1 MSAYRFR
8 VRRVN
13 SYNLVMPIAAPRR
26 LGVAGLLGLLAGALV
41 LMFAPGNPGAL
52 RLLGIGLFWWY
63 AVLAAPLAAVLLVA
77 GSQRFTTRPGSASHR
92 STILAIA
99 AWTSPVLLALVAARA
114 LAGGPDAPAL
124 ALAALIAPLIAFL
137 LPIAAGDGRPN
148 LVATLAVT
156 AGLGFMLW
164 ANLLLFADVAGLLG
178 LPRWAT
184 AALATL
190 VALLTVELA
199 QAADTGARRQPRRA
213 ARGRAD
219 GAGGAPLYQI
229 ALRGGG
235 LTLLYTSA
243 LGFVALVAIIAATL
257 VVSPWGAW
265 REIASR
271 PALTFGERSPWVTEG
286 RTLARPTALDFTEG
300 HRVTALSPATYRVV
314 EPGRFREGQLRP
326 GETLSLRAG
335 DRLVLDAG
343 TRLRFEAGK
352 RIPGAPASGVVWADP
367 PERGGL
373 SAILETLGTMVTLVG
388 GALALVGSRPTLG
401 ARAVYAGSGILLVLV
416 LSALCL
422 GVFGAYAAPGLS
434 IGVPALAATFD
445 LPAAIVPGPRGRAL
459 GALGAGVL
467 LVLFAATAL
476 ALRDVLGRALRRPK
490 GESDAGPRA
499 ELTRPIMRVFLVA
512 ACAASLWGGE
522 AAGALLTGLGLA
534 ASATLGARL
543 ADDEPATRL
552 VGSVAGV
559 IVFAG
564 FAMLGPHLPIWASV
578 IGTYPAL
585 AAVPLAWAATRAWDA
600 VGSRR

>member
-1 MSAYRFR
+1 
-8 VRRVN
+8 
-13 SYNLVMPIAAPRR
+13 MPIAAPRR
-26 LGVAGLLGLLAGALV
+26 VGVAGLLGLLAGALV

-52 RLLGIGLFWWY
+52 RLLGIGLVWWY
-63 AVLAAPLAAVLLVA
+63 AAFAAPLAAVLLVA
-77 GSQRFTTRPGSASHR
+77 GSQRPASRSGSGSHR
-92 STILAIA
+92 SMVLAIA
-99 AWTSPVLLALVAARA
+99 AWTSPVLLALVAART

-124 ALAALIAPLIAFL
+124 ALAAVVAPLIAFL
-137 LPIAAGDGRPN
+137 CPATRGAQRPN
-148 LVATLAVT
+148 LVATLAVG

-184 AALATL
+184 ATLATL

-199 QAADTGARRQPRRA
+199 QAADTGVPRARQRP
-213 ARGRAD
+213 ARGRVQGDA
-219 GAGGAPLYQI
+219 GARFYRM

-235 LTLLYTSA
+235 LTLLYASA
-243 LGFVALVAIIAATL
+243 LGLIVLVAIIAATL

-265 REIASR
+265 REVASR

-286 RTLARPTALDFTEG
+286 RTLATPIALDFTEG

-314 EPGRFREGQLRP
+314 EPGRFREWQLRP

-343 TRLRFEAGK
+343 VRLRFEAGK

-373 SAILETLGTMVTLVG
+373 PAVLEALGTLVTLVG
-388 GALALVGSRPTLG
+388 GALAIVGSRPTLG
-401 ARAVYAGSGILLVLV
+401 ARAVYAGSGLLLVLV

-445 LPAAIVPGPRGRAL
+445 LPAAIVPGPMGQAL

-476 ALRDVLGRALRRPK
+476 ALREVLGRALRRRR
-490 GESDAGPRA
+490 GRESDTTGPRA

-522 AAGALLTGLGLA
+522 ASRALLTGLGLA

-543 ADDEPATRL
+543 ADDQPATRL
-552 VGSVAGV
+552 VGSVVGV

-564 FAMLGPHLPIWASV
+564 FALLGPRLPTWASV
-578 IGTYPAL
+578 VGTYPAL
-585 AAVPLAWAATRAWDA
+585 AAAPLAWGAARAWEGLA
-600 VGSRR
+600 SRR

>member
-1 MSAYRFR
+1 M
-8 VRRVN
+8 
-13 SYNLVMPIAAPRR
+13 MPIAAPRR
-26 LGVAGLLGLLAGALV
+26 VGVAGLLGLLAGALV

-52 RLLGIGLFWWY
+52 RLLGIGLVWWY
-63 AVLAAPLAAVLLVA
+63 AAFAAPLAAVLLVA
-77 GSQRFTTRPGSASHR
+77 GSQRPASRSGSGSHR
-92 STILAIA
+92 SMVLAIA

-124 ALAALIAPLIAFL
+124 ALAAVVAPLIAFL
-137 LPIAAGDGRPN
+137 SPATRGTQRPN
-148 LVATLAVT
+148 LVATLAVG

-184 AALATL
+184 ATLATL

-199 QAADTGARRQPRRA
+199 QAADTGGPRAPRRA
-213 ARGRAD
+213 ARGRAR
-219 GAGGAPLYQI
+219 GEGGARFYRM

-235 LTLLYTSA
+235 LTLLYASA
-243 LGFVALVAIIAATL
+243 LGLIALVAIL

-265 REIASR
+265 REVASR

-286 RTLARPTALDFTEG
+286 RTLATPIALDFTEG

-314 EPGRFREGQLRP
+314 EPGRFREWQLRP

-343 TRLRFEAGK
+343 VRLRFEAGK

-373 SAILETLGTMVTLVG
+373 TAVLEALGTLVTLVG
-388 GALALVGSRPTLG
+388 GALAIVGSRPTLG
-401 ARAVYAGSGILLVLV
+401 ARAVYAGSGLLLVLV

-445 LPAAIVPGPRGRAL
+445 LPAAIVPGPMGQAL

-476 ALRDVLGRALRRPK
+476 ALREVLGRALRRRR
-490 GESDAGPRA
+490 GRESDTTGPRA

-522 AAGALLTGLGLA
+522 ASRALLTGLGLA

-543 ADDEPATRL
+543 ADDQPATRL
-552 VGSVAGV
+552 VGSVVGV

-564 FAMLGPHLPIWASV
+564 FALLGPRLPSWASV
-578 IGTYPAL
+578 VGTYPAL
-585 AAVPLAWAATRAWDA
+585 AAAPLAWGAARAWEGLA
-600 VGSRR
+600 SRR

>member
-1 MSAYRFR
+1 
-8 VRRVN
+8 VN
-13 SYNLVMPIAAPRR
+13 SYNRVMPIAAPRR
-26 LGVAGLLGLLAGALV
+26 GRVAGLLGLLAGALV

-52 RLLGIGLFWWY
+52 RLIGIGLVWWY
-63 AVLAAPLAAVLLVA
+63 AAFAAPLAAVLLVA
-77 GSQRFTTRPGSASHR
+77 GSQRPASRSGSGSHR
-92 STILAIA
+92 SMVLAIA

-124 ALAALIAPLIAFL
+124 ALAAVVAPLIAFL
-137 LPIAAGDGRPN
+137 CPAASGGQRPN
-148 LVATLAVT
+148 LVATLAVG

-184 AALATL
+184 ATLATL

-199 QAADTGARRQPRRA
+199 QVADTGVPRAPRRS
-213 ARGRAD
+213 ARGRAQGN
-219 GAGGAPLYQI
+219 GARLYQI

-243 LGFVALVAIIAATL
+243 LGFVALVAIIGATL

-265 REIASR
+265 REVASR

-286 RTLARPTALDFTEG
+286 RTLARPIALDFTEG
-300 HRVTALSPATYRVV
+300 HRVTALSAATYRVV
-314 EPGRFREGQLRP
+314 EPGRFREWQLRP

-343 TRLRFEAGK
+343 ARLRFEAGK
-352 RIPGAPASGVVWADP
+352 RIPGAPASGVAWADP

-373 SAILETLGTMVTLVG
+373 AAVLEALGTLVTLVG
-388 GALALVGSRPTLG
+388 GALALVGSRPALG
-401 ARAVYAGSGILLVLV
+401 ARAVYAGSGLLLVLV

-445 LPAAIVPGPRGRAL
+445 LPAAIVPGPMGRAL

-476 ALRDVLGRALRRPK
+476 ALREVLGRALRRPK
-490 GESDAGPRA
+490 DESDAPGPRA
-499 ELTRPIMRVFLVA
+499 ELTRPIMRVCLVA
-512 ACAASLWGGE
+512 ACVASLWGGE
-522 AAGALLTGLGLA
+522 ASRALLTGLGLA

-552 VGSVAGV
+552 VGSVVGV

-564 FAMLGPHLPIWASV
+564 FALLGPRLPTWASV

-585 AAVPLAWAATRAWDA
+585 AAVPLAWGASRAWEGLA
-600 VGSRR
+600 SSR

>member
-1 MSAYRFR
+1 M
-8 VRRVN
+8 N
-13 SYNLVMPIAAPRR
+13 SYNRVMPIAAPRR
-26 LGVAGLLGLLAGALV
+26 VRVAGLLGLLAGALV

-52 RLLGIGLFWWY
+52 RLIGIGLVWWY
-63 AVLAAPLAAVLLVA
+63 AAFAAPLAAVLLVA
-77 GSQRFTTRPGSASHR
+77 GSQRRASRSGSGSHR
-92 STILAIA
+92 SMVLAIA

-124 ALAALIAPLIAFL
+124 ALAAVVAPLIAFL
-137 LPIAAGDGRPN
+137 CPAASGGQRPN
-148 LVATLAVT
+148 LVATLAVG

-184 AALATL
+184 ATLATL

-199 QAADTGARRQPRRA
+199 QVADTGVPRAPRRS
-213 ARGRAD
+213 ARGRAQGN
-219 GAGGAPLYQI
+219 GARLYQV

-243 LGFVALVAIIAATL
+243 LGFVALVAIIGATL

-265 REIASR
+265 REVASR

-286 RTLARPTALDFTEG
+286 RTLARPIALDFTEG
-300 HRVTALSPATYRVV
+300 HRVTALSAATYRVV
-314 EPGRFREGQLRP
+314 EPGRFREWQLRP

-343 TRLRFEAGK
+343 ARLRFEAGK
-352 RIPGAPASGVVWADP
+352 RIPGAPASGVAWADP

-373 SAILETLGTMVTLVG
+373 GSVLEALGTLVTLVG

-401 ARAVYAGSGILLVLV
+401 ARAVYAGSGLLLVLV

-445 LPAAIVPGPRGRAL
+445 LPAAIVPGPMGRAL

-476 ALRDVLGRALRRPK
+476 ALREVLGRALRRPK
-490 GESDAGPRA
+490 DESDAPGPRA
-499 ELTRPIMRVFLVA
+499 EHTRPIMRVCLVA
-512 ACAASLWGGE
+512 ACVASLWGGE
-522 AAGALLTGLGLA
+522 ASRALLTGLGLA

-552 VGSVAGV
+552 VGSIVGV
-559 IVFAG
+559 VVFAG
-564 FAMLGPHLPIWASV
+564 FALLGPRLPTWASV

-585 AAVPLAWAATRAWDA
+585 AAAPLAWGASRAWEGLA
-600 VGSRR
+600 SRR

>member
-1 MSAYRFR
+1 
-8 VRRVN
+8 
-13 SYNLVMPIAAPRR
+13 MPIAAPRR
-26 LGVAGLLGLLAGALV
+26 VGVAGLLGLLAAALV

-63 AVLAAPLAAVLLVA
+63 AAFAAPLAAVLLVA
-77 GSQRFTTRPGSASHR
+77 GSQRLGLRSGSASHR
-92 STILAIA
+92 STVVAIA
-99 AWTSPVLLALVAARA
+99 AWTSPVLLALVSARA
-114 LAGGPDAPAL
+114 LSGGPEAPAL
-124 ALAALIAPLIAFL
+124 ALGAFVAPLIAFL
-137 LPIAAGDGRPN
+137 CPRASGEERPN
-148 LVATLAVT
+148 LIATLAIG

-184 AALATL
+184 ATLATL
-190 VALLTVELA
+190 VAVLAVELA
-199 QAADTGARRQPRRA
+199 QAADTGARRPPRRP
-213 ARGRAD
+213 ARGRAEGD
-219 GAGGAPLYQI
+219 GGPRLYQI

-265 REIASR
+265 REVASR
-271 PALTFGERSPWVTEG
+271 
-286 RTLARPTALDFTEG
+286 
-300 HRVTALSPATYRVV
+300 PATYRVV
-314 EPGRFREGQLRP
+314 EPGRFREWQLRP

-343 TRLRFEAGK
+343 ARLRFEAGK
-352 RIPGAPASGVVWADP
+352 RIPGAPASGVAWADP

-373 SAILETLGTMVTLVG
+373 TAVLEALGTMVTLVG

-401 ARAVYAGSGILLVLV
+401 ARAVYAGSGLLLVLV

-445 LPAAIVPGPRGRAL
+445 LPAAIVPGPMGQAL

-476 ALRDVLGRALRRPK
+476 ALREVLGRALRRRR
-490 GESDAGPRA
+490 GRESDTTGPRA

-522 AAGALLTGLGLA
+522 ASRALLTGLGLA

-543 ADDEPATRL
+543 ADDQPATRL
-552 VGSVAGV
+552 VGSVVGV

-564 FAMLGPHLPIWASV
+564 FALLGPRLPTWASV
-578 IGTYPAL
+578 VGTYPAL
-585 AAVPLAWAATRAWDA
+585 AAAPLAWGAARAWEGLA
-600 VGSRR
+600 SRR

>member
-1 MSAYRFR
+1 
-8 VRRVN
+8 
-13 SYNLVMPIAAPRR
+13 MPIAAPRR
-26 LGVAGLLGLLAGALV
+26 VGVAGLLGLLAGALV

-52 RLLGIGLFWWY
+52 RLLGIGLVWWY
-63 AVLAAPLAAVLLVA
+63 AAFAAPLAAVLLVA
-77 GSQRFTTRPGSASHR
+77 GSQRPASRSGSGSHR
-92 STILAIA
+92 SMVLAIA

-124 ALAALIAPLIAFL
+124 ALAAVVAPLIAFL
-137 LPIAAGDGRPN
+137 CPATRGTQRPN
-148 LVATLAVT
+148 LVATLAVG

-184 AALATL
+184 ATLATL

-199 QAADTGARRQPRRA
+199 QAADTGGPRAPRRA
-213 ARGRAD
+213 ARGRAR
-219 GAGGAPLYQI
+219 GQGGARFYRM
-229 ALRGGG
+229 ALRGG

-243 LGFVALVAIIAATL
+243 LGLVALVAIIAATL

-265 REIASR
+265 REVASR
-271 PALTFGERSPWVTEG
+271 PALTFGERSPWVTDG
-286 RTLARPTALDFTEG
+286 RTLARPIALDFTEG

-314 EPGRFREGQLRP
+314 EPGRFREWQLRP
-326 GETLSLRAG
+326 GESLSLRAG

-343 TRLRFEAGK
+343 ARLRFEAGK

-373 SAILETLGTMVTLVG
+373 TAVLEALGTLVTLVG
-388 GALALVGSRPTLG
+388 GALAIVGSRPTLG
-401 ARAVYAGSGILLVLV
+401 ARAVYAGSGLLLVLV

-445 LPAAIVPGPRGRAL
+445 LPAAIVPGPMGQAL

-476 ALRDVLGRALRRPK
+476 ALREVLGRALRRRR
-490 GESDAGPRA
+490 GRESDTTGPRA

-522 AAGALLTGLGLA
+522 ASRALLTGLGLA

-543 ADDEPATRL
+543 ADDQPATRL
-552 VGSVAGV
+552 VGSVVGV

-564 FAMLGPHLPIWASV
+564 FALLGPRLPTWASV
-578 IGTYPAL
+578 VGTYPAL
-585 AAVPLAWAATRAWDA
+585 AAAPLAWGAARAWEGLA
-600 VGSRR
+600 SRR